1 MTGAE
6 LYILLYIGAT
16 LTTAL
21 SPGGEA
27 ELQFSPS
34 GVRVVEQH
42 VVPDTGLPGLTVW
55 TFTQVPTQVPVQVTV
70 EGSLADTGLPGLRV
84 WTFAQI
90 TQITVGGLLAASP
103 LSCTVK

>member
-1 MTGAE
+1 MARAALYI
-6 LYILLYIGAT
+6 LYILLYIGAA

-27 ELQFSPS
+27 GLQFSPS

-55 TFTQVPTQVPVQVTV
+55 TFTQVP
-70 EGSLADTGLPGLRV
+70 
-84 WTFAQI
+84 
-90 TQITVGGLLAASP
+90 VGGLLAASP